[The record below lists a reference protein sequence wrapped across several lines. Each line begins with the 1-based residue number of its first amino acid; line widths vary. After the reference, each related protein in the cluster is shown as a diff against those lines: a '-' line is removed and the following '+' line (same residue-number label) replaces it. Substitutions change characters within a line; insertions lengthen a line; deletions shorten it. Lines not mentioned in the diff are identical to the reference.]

1 MNRVKEYIFRT
12 YKWYGSNMQKI
23 IFVIGLHIV
32 LSYLVNLPY
41 INIFTSLFSFLPYL
55 FDWIAI
61 LILFKPRKE
70 LILKVGLLLFVINYF
85 FALIK
90 INVILEAIGEVSFL
104 MIGTY
109 VIFSLRELR
118 LKTS

>member
-1 MNRVKEYIFRT
+1 MNRVKEYLSET

-32 LSYLVNLPY
+32 LSYFVNLPY
-41 INIFTSLFSFLPYL
+41 INIFTSLFSFLPYF

-61 LILFKPRKE
+61 LILFKPKKE
-70 LILKVGLLLFVINYF
+70 LILKTGILLFAVSYF

-90 INVILEAIGEVSFL
+90 LNFVLEVLGEVSFF

-109 VIFSLRELR
+109 VILSLREIR
-118 LKTS
+118 GKK

>member
-1 MNRVKEYIFRT
+1 MNRIKEFFPKT
-12 YKWYGSNMQKI
+12 YSWYGINMQKI
-23 IFVIGLHIV
+23 IFITGLHLV
-32 LSYLVNLPY
+32 SSYLVNLPY
-41 INIFTSLFSFLPYL
+41 INIFTSLFSFIPFF

-61 LILFKPRKE
+61 LILFKPKKE
-70 LILKVGLLLFVINYF
+70 LILRVGLLLFVANFF

-90 INVILEAIGEVSFL
+90 LNFAIEITGELSYL

-118 LKTS
+118 RKSV

>member
-1 MNRVKEYIFRT
+1 MNRIKTFTAKQYNL
-12 YKWYGSNMQKI
+12 YGANLQKI

-32 LSYLVNLPY
+32 LSYFVKLPY
-41 INIFTSLFSFLPYL
+41 INIFTGLFSFLPYL

-70 LILKVGLLLFVINYF
+70 LILKTGLLLFVVSFF

-90 INVILEAIGEVSFL
+90 LNIVLEVLGQASFL

-109 VIFSLRELR
+109 IILSLREIR
-118 LKTS
+118 K